1 MILSMTGFGKA
12 VKVINNKKIT
22 AEVKSLNSKQ
32 LDLSVRVPQPYRDL
46 ELDIR
51 NTVAHKLNRGKVD
64 LCVFCEPI
72 DGAASVSIN
81 LSVLQQY
88 KSQIENVAKELG
100 LPQPDDWYST
110 LLRLPDALK
119 NDVNASEITEDE
131 QEAVKEVVGDAID
144 GLVAFRVQEGA
155 RLELFF
161 KEKIDAIQRLLDSV
175 SPYEQSRVEKIKT
188 RIYESLQKL
197 EGVAVDNN
205 RFEQEL
211 IFYIEKLDIT
221 EEKIRL
227 QNHLNYF
234 LSTLSDGSNQGKK
247 LGFISQEMG
256 REINTMGSKA
266 NQAELQKLVVEMK
279 DHLEQIKEQVLNVL

>member
-32 LDLSVRVPQPYRDL
+32 LDLSVRVPQGYRAL
-46 ELDIR
+46 ELDLR
-51 NTVAHKLNRGKVD
+51 NMVAHKLNRGKVD
-64 LCVFCEPI
+64 LYVFCEPI
-72 DGAASVSIN
+72 EGAASVSIN
-81 LSVLQQY
+81 LSVLKQY
-88 KSQIENVAKELG
+88 KAQLQDMATELG
-100 LPQPDDWYST
+100 ISEPQDWYAT

-119 NDVNASEITEDE
+119 SDVNVSEVSDE
-131 QEAVKEVVGDAID
+131 EMEAVKQIVAEALD

-155 RLELFF
+155 RLETFF
-161 KEKIDAIQRLLDSV
+161 KEKIAAIQDLLNSV
-175 SPYEQSRVEKIKT
+175 EPYEHSRVEKIKA

-197 EGVAVDNN
+197 EGVTVDNN

-211 IFYIEKLDIT
+211 IFYIEKL
-221 EEKIRL
+221 EKIRL

-234 LSTLSDGSNQGKK
+234 LATMADGDNQGKK

-256 REINTMGSKA
+256 REINTTGSKA